1 MPEVIKTLR
10 AAHRWIG
17 LALALPMISM
27 GVTGVVLVTTPV
39 FEGLTTPP
47 PSLAEGAVHAPDE
60 ILAAARAAV
69 PAGLVPSRVRLGE
82 SPRAIVSIDMVR
94 PQQRMAEA
102 RLFVDP
108 VTLAVV
114 ERQERPGRLYAWV
127 HGLHEFL
134 LMPGPFGRSLIGC
147 FGIGLFAMGLLGIP
161 LWWPVKGRVKAAFRV
176 SAKARGLRLQREL
189 HGAAGIWVVG
199 MLLLQS
205 LGGITLAFP
214 QAARTVLGVNGSL
227 MPRARGLPA
236 ELNLRTAIAAAQARM
251 PHASVRNILLPG
263 GPGRPVVMWF
273 LPDGET
279 EGSPWGVVAVD
290 PAGPVLSVQD
300 PRTAPFGARL
310 LATLRMLHF
319 GEGLGPVWR
328 ACVGVAGLSLPLF
341 AITGVWMWL
350 LRRRNRRRV
359 MRMAAAQGARS

>member
-1 MPEVIKTLR
+1 
-10 AAHRWIG
+10 
-17 LALALPMISM
+17 
-27 GVTGVVLVTTPV
+27 
-39 FEGLTTPP
+39 
-47 PSLAEGAVHAPDE
+47 
-60 ILAAARAAV
+60 
-69 PAGLVPSRVRLGE
+69 
-82 SPRAIVSIDMVR
+82 MVR
-94 PQQRMAEA
+94 PQQRTVEA
-102 RLFVDP
+102 RLFIDP

-134 LMPGPFGRSLIGC
+134 LMPGPFGHSLIGC
-147 FGIGLFAMGLLGIP
+147 FGILLFATGLLGIP
-161 LWWPVKGRVKAAFRV
+161 LWWPAKGRVRAAFKV

-227 MPRARGLPA
+227 MPHARGLPA
-236 ELNLRTAIAAAQARM
+236 QLDLPTAIAAAQACGCRT
-251 PHASVRNILLPG
+251 PRCGLSCCP
-263 GPGRPVVMWF
+263 PV
-273 LPDGET
+273 PDGQWSCCSCPT
-279 EGSPWGVVAVD
+279 ARPRGSPWGVVALD

-328 ACVGVAGLSLPLF
+328 ACVGVAGLSLSLI
-341 AITGVWMWL
+341 AITGLWMWL

-359 MRMAAAQGARS
+359 MRVAAALGARS